1 MSTATAE
8 PPATEVK
15 LPPAGDI
22 PTPAQKESFLNL
34 FRGKKAAP
42 KEAIIEDKV
51 VTEAPAGTPPPVVE
65 KKAETPPPVVEKKE
79 EVKSDADK
87 NFAALRQKAE
97 AKEKEA
103 AEAAAERD
111 RLKAEMEELRK
122 RPAPEEFVKE
132 LELTKKERAEY
143 QKRLREADLA
153 RDPEFNAKFD
163 VPIRNGMQRMMDMA
177 IAAGVP
183 KEDALKAINT
193 WNENTMSD
201 WMENVFGQVERVKF
215 GGELQQV
222 STTYAQKQDA
232 LAESEQT
239 WQGLQKQRE
248 ESAKQ
253 EREKYLGNLNSEIE
267 ANLKELAETPLGKD
281 HTDLLAETRTLLRRA
296 GGLEGERIDNK
307 SLLGMVGK
315 SLLLAKGFERQEKA
329 LAEKAE
335 KIAELEKTL
344 AERDEFIKKVN
355 GATPGI
361 GGKLPPAQ
369 QDRKALARAMLN
381 PVVR

>member
-22 PTPAQKESFLNL
+22 PTPAQKDAFLNL

-79 EVKSDADK
+79 EPKSDADK

-153 RDPEFNAKFD
+153 RDPEFNAKYD
-163 VPIRNGMQRMMDMA
+163 TGIQTAMQQMVD
-177 IAAGVP
+177 IVAATGVDR
-183 KEDALKAINT
+183 KEASAAVSA
-193 WNENTMSD
+193 WNKGQFAD
-201 WMENVFGQVERVKF
+201 WMEGLGPVEKLEFGAAM
-215 GGELQQV
+215 QQV
-222 STTYAQKQDA
+222 MSLYGQKQTELSQA
-232 LAESEQT
+232 EQT

>member
-15 LPPAGDI
+15 LPPAGDT
-22 PTPAQKESFLNL
+22 PTPAQKDAFVNFL
-34 FRGKKAAP
+34 RGKKATA
-42 KEAIIEDKV
+42 KDAVIEDKV
-51 VTEAPAGTPPPVVE
+51 VTETPAGTPPPVVE
-65 KKAETPPPVVEKKE
+65 KKAETPSPVVEKKE
-79 EVKSDADK
+79 EPKSDADK

-132 LELTKKERAEY
+132 LELTKRERAEY

-193 WNENTMSD
+193 WNENTMAD